1 MATDEGSKEG
11 KMVEYSQPSS
21 QDTEVQAIGSTETE
35 ATKRESSQQETT
47 PSKSDKGKEVVK
59 HTPSSSRA

>member
-21 QDTEVQAIGSTETE
+21 QDTEVQAIGST
-35 ATKRESSQQETT
+35 KLETT
-47 PSKSDKGKEVVK
+47 EEESLQ
-59 HTPSSSRA
+59 